1 MRKVGTKLI
10 ILVRFDV
17 SLHKPIAS
25 MLDLLYLC
33 LREDLRHLGIINHV
47 SLLLLRS
54 ICCIFAINREDLRHL
69 GIIN

>member
-33 LREDLRHLGIINHV
+33 KIKRVGQRVGYLQKDRCDDAPIMRP
-47 SLLLLRS
+47 
-54 ICCIFAINREDLRHL
+54 
-69 GIIN
+69 